1 MRSVFYIMT
10 KELRSYFVSPI
21 AYVVVAFWLVATGYF
36 FTVSVTQSQQS
47 SLVSVFGV
55 VTILLLLISPAL
67 TMRLLS
73 EESRTGTLEL
83 LLTAPI
89 KDWAVV
95 LGKFLAA
102 LGLYAVMIALTIF
115 YPILL
120 VLYNG
125 NPDWWPIWSGYIGLL
140 LLGMF
145 FLAIRLF
152 ASAL

>member
-102 LGLYAVMIALTIF
+102 LVRSEEHTSELQSRQY
-115 YPILL
+115 
-120 VLYNG
+120 
-125 NPDWWPIWSGYIGLL
+125 
-140 LLGMF
+140 
-145 FLAIRLF
+145 
-152 ASAL
+152 